1 MENIYKII
9 EKINKYQK
17 QTGDVLVDI
26 ARSMENFEKSSRYT
40 ISELNK
46 ELIDIRKHEAVIKDR
61 LKALNPDGVM
71 PQIFETD
78 RLYIEVDES
87 DHHDYVTVKYKKPDG
102 TKTQWSTTSIPKG
115 VYKDEQR

>member
-9 EKINKYQK
+9 EKINEYQK

-26 ARSMENFEKSSRYT
+26 ARNIENFEKFSRYT

-46 ELIDIRKHEAVIKDR
+46 ELIDIRKHEAVVRDR

-78 RLYIEVDES
+78 RLYIEVDAS
-87 DHHDYVTVKYKKPDG
+87 DHHDYVTVKYKKSDG
-102 TKTQWSTTSIPKG
+102 TKTQWSSTSIPRG
-115 VYKDEQR
+115 VFKDE